1 MLRTKKSVTFEPRVF
16 KRSVTDKSCLVNIL
30 SNKKLRVR
38 RRPQMTQEQAS
49 GRINLI
55 RQYHQH
61 DSLLKGRKTPGQQLH
76 DPKHL
81 SILIKMSSRFSAA
94 RPKRAGE
101 AFARTHHHDG
111 DEAGP
116 SKKPKFDVRNPSALA
131 PDAPEE
137 DAILEADVIGS
148 SGAGTKR
155 GAVNLDGYDSDSDNE
170 GFNARAEERAK
181 AKKGKDVS
189 LAEQLD
195 GYNKDGN
202 GGKVD
207 EEDDAD
213 MFADLEDE
221 SRDGDEDEDAAVKG
235 KKGKSVRFL
244 EAHEIEGQVES
255 SRSGGHVS
263 GNFALDPR
271 GKLSSHAMDDQESS
285 DDEEDAALA
294 AEEEGVDEEVGAG
307 GLKRNAPKIDAFN
320 VRAEEEEG
328 RFDEAGNYVRKAAD
342 PDAKHD
348 MWLEGVSKKDMKKA
362 AEAHE
367 KREAERAQ
375 KRREDDAM
383 LMPDILRTLILR
395 LEKGETVLEALAR
408 LGRGQTKTKK
418 VPKWKLK
425 KQRKGSNE
433 DMDVD
438 EEKKVEDPAQI
449 KIREAVDAITGAAD
463 QLLTRGETD
472 IYEQEREM
480 LVRKYKKETGEG
492 WIEPPVEDVGEEG
505 PTKIW
510 EYKWIDGRD
519 GAAKQGP
526 YDGATMVAWQDAGYF
541 GEGVEFRRAGDEGP
555 WSRVVDFV

>member
-1 MLRTKKSVTFEPRVF
+1 
-16 KRSVTDKSCLVNIL
+16 
-30 SNKKLRVR
+30 
-38 RRPQMTQEQAS
+38 
-49 GRINLI
+49 
-55 RQYHQH
+55 
-61 DSLLKGRKTPGQQLH
+61 
-76 DPKHL
+76 
-81 SILIKMSSRFSAA
+81 MSSRFSAA

-101 AFARTHHHDG
+101 AFARTHHHDA

-137 DAILEADVIGS
+137 DAVLDADVIGS

-170 GFNARAEERAK
+170 GFDARAEERAK
-181 AKKGKDVS
+181 GKKGKDVS

-195 GYNKDGN
+195 GYNKTGDGN
-202 GGKVD
+202 GNGNGAHGKT
-207 EEDDAD
+207 EEEEDAD
-213 MFADLEDE
+213 MFAELEEDFK
-221 SRDGDEDEDAAVKG
+221 DGDEDEEAVGKGKQGKAVK
-235 KKGKSVRFL
+235 FL
-244 EAHEIEGQVES
+244 ETNEIEGQVKD

-263 GNFALDPR
+263 ANFALDPK
-271 GKLSSHAMDDQESS
+271 GKLSTHAMDDQESS

-294 AEEEGVDEEVGAG
+294 AEEEGIDEEVGAG
-307 GLKRNAPKIDAFN
+307 GLKRNAPKIDAYN
-320 VRAEEEEG
+320 MNAENEEG
-328 RFDEAGNYVRKAAD
+328 RFDENYNYVRKAAD

-348 MWLEGVSKKDMKKA
+348 SWLEGVSKKDMKRA
-362 AEAHE
+362 AQAHE

-438 EEKKVEDPAQI
+438 EEKKVEDPEQI

-463 QLLTRGETD
+463 QLLMRGETE

-480 LVRKYKKETGEG
+480 LIRKYKKETGED
-492 WIEPPVEDVGEEG
+492 WVEPLVEEVVKEG
-505 PTKIW
+505 PTKMW
-510 EYKWIDGRD
+510 EYRWIDGRD

-526 YDGATMVAWQDAGYF
+526 FDGPTMVAWQDAGYF
-541 GEGVEFRRAGDEGP
+541 GEGVEFRKVGDEGP